1 MTTACAQNVTSLS
14 GEERRRVQ
22 TLSWLLSLSFL
33 LPGVRLHSVVS
44 TGWRIRLILGLLSSL
59 HTNKGIQNSFY
70 FSNTK
75 MLCYKMFNKSNKDKR
90 EKRQSQYLWLIF
102 QGFLILSSPETTPP
116 KPPRGFLHLQTRGL
130 PRYRGHQAKDLQT
143 DAETQ
148 QGHTKGPSVGKIQ
161 PWYLTYCEVLCY

>member
-44 TGWRIRLILGLLSSL
+44 TGWRIRLILGLLSWL

-90 EKRQSQYLWLIF
+90 EKRRSQYLWLIF

-116 KPPRGFLHLQTRGL
+116 NPLGVFYTCRPEVFQGIGGIRPRIFKLMQR
-130 PRYRGHQAKDLQT
+130 
-143 DAETQ
+143 
-148 QGHTKGPSVGKIQ
+148 PSRDILK
-161 PWYLTYCEVLCY
+161 VLVLVKSNLDI

>member
-14 GEERRRVQ
+14 GEERRGVQ

-44 TGWRIRLILGLLSSL
+44 TGWRIRLILGLLSWL

-90 EKRQSQYLWLIF
+90 EKRRSQYLWLIF

-116 KPPRGFLHLQTRGL
+116 NPPGFSTPADQRSSKVSGAS
-130 PRYRGHQAKDLQT
+130 G
-143 DAETQ
+143 
-148 QGHTKGPSVGKIQ
+148 QGSSNWCRDPAG
-161 PWYLTYCEVLCY
+161 TY